1 MQWYYKVL
9 ARRPYFMI
17 LAITV
22 LCCTCIIVSFT
33 ARRLPDFSDPTLG
46 FETRG
51 TDIGKRLVAW
61 RNLLQETGPSSFL
74 VANPKDLNFGQEL
87 YKTEMDEYR
96 MLKKHRKNRKNRKRK
111 NKQKQKKRKTSNPEL
126 IKIPNNSK
134 EITRKKMKWQNES
147 HLKKSLIEEEHLNKN
162 LQFSENDNAA
172 AELIIFSGF
181 SSNLTNE
188 EDFSYGRNMTFVDE
202 DDHRVRMQTKK
213 NTWRLL
219 QQATFPT
226 SLSWNDDIRV
236 SIEGYFCDS
245 PDKAYSHFVAKR
257 IGPNATDSLFDLN
270 GLLAMCQLQDQIT
283 QVNNYDEYCQRELI
297 SNNCCR
303 PWSLPNYVAF
313 LANKSSCFD
322 ITNTDVLL
330 LQNLLL
336 NCFEYYRDLKLS
348 NDCNEVNRCY
358 APVECTRN
366 NVVFNILHYLADQNF
381 IRINDSDM
389 HLKYAMI
396 FVPIAHSTKILPLFH
411 GWEKIDLSNE
421 LVQVI
426 AMDLGLENELFN
438 ELLVTDAWLVALG
451 GIFVMACMWLY
462 TGSIFVTIMTC
473 VAVIFSLGLAY
484 FIYTMVF
491 EMSFFPYMN
500 LLAVVVIIGIG
511 ADDAFIFVKI
521 WQCVLKERF
530 SKTSTFTNVN
540 MESAETLEN
549 LIALTLRHASVS
561 MFVTSVT
568 TAGAFFA
575 SYTSYITAI
584 KCFGVFAGTAVIT
597 NYILMVT
604 WLPASVSLMERLT
617 YCGDTCNK
625 LQIHKL
631 MLMFNKSI
639 NRSCQNLENCI
650 IEAVINYA
658 FLWSITFGAIGIL
671 SIMVVLYKPGLK
683 LPESSHFQLFVS
695 NHPFEIYNS
704 KLKYEFWFEKS
715 ISNYENFKLP
725 LRFVWGIQPIDDGD
739 YANPFIYG
747 NLHYD
752 NNFNISTKA
761 AQLWLLEF
769 CQNLKQQPFYQLTFG
784 LFLPDCFIENL
795 IALMDRMCVN
805 SMDDIDRS
813 PCCNISR
820 FPYETEVFN
829 FCLPQIISSLYATP
843 RKYFVPGVAG
853 PRFMAAASSNTILNI
868 NNSSIEDLSNS
879 NSLTNSSV
887 MLHTTS
893 TSLPLVKVIV
903 IEFESNF
910 SYTTIYQDVKEFV
923 NTIEMWFRNELQQ
936 APPEMQGGW
945 FISELKFYDVQD
957 TLTHGTLIA
966 ITVAMGASLMV
977 LLLVTCNVLVSL
989 YAVVTVLFTIFVT
1002 VAILVLFDWKL
1013 NILESVTVS
1022 TAIGLAVD
1030 FSLHYGIHY
1039 RLSPTC
1045 ERLAATQFA
1054 LSRIIGPTA
1063 MAAVTT
1069 GVAGGIMLFSNV
1081 LPYLQIGIF
1090 LVVVMTVSWLY
1101 ATLFL
1106 MSLLKLF
1113 GPQYGFMQF
1122 AYPRMVRKNS
1132 KSNGIT
1138 FYERKTCNLTANEQ
1152 LLTPCSSGMGDL
1164 VNSETH
1170 ELESLTSN
1178 TLIKTISGIEC
1189 SQQNLPM
1196 EYEQIFSSN
1205 SLRSTSNVT
1214 LSKKSKVFKKMKSLF
1229 SDNSNE
1235 IIESA
1240 IPNELIIR
1248 KK

>member
-9 ARRPYFMI
+9 ARRPYFVI
-17 LAITV
+17 LAIAV
-22 LCCTCIIVSFT
+22 LCCTCVIISFT
-33 ARRLPDFSDPTLG
+33 VRRWPDFSDPTLG

-51 TDIGKRLVAW
+51 TNIGKRLAAW
-61 RNLLQETGPSSFL
+61 RNLLQETGPKNSL
-74 VANPKDLNFGQEL
+74 VANPKDLHFGKGL
-87 YKTEMDEYR
+87 YNTEADVYR
-96 MLKKHRKNRKNRKRK
+96 TLQSHRKNRKNRKRK
-111 NKQKQKKRKTSNPEL
+111 NKHKQKKGN
-126 IKIPNNSK
+126 
-134 EITRKKMKWQNES
+134 TRKKSNFELMK
-147 HLKKSLIEEEHLNKN
+147 ILNKSSENARSKMNEMKLQNTPNLNNLIVEENLSGN
-162 LQFSENDNAA
+162 LQFGENYSA
-172 AELIIFSGF
+172 AELIIFSGI

-188 EDFSYGRNMTFVDE
+188 ADFSYGRNMTFVDE
-202 DDHRVRMQTKK
+202 DDHRERMQAKT

-226 SLSWNDDIRV
+226 SLNWHDDIV
-236 SIEGYFCDS
+236 SIQGYFCDS
-245 PDKAYSHFVAKR
+245 PDKAYAHFVVKR

-270 GLLAMCQLQDQIT
+270 SLLAMCQLQDQIT
-283 QVNNYDEYCQRELI
+283 QVHNYDEYCQRELI
-297 SNNCCR
+297 RNSCCR
-303 PWSLPNYVAF
+303 PWSLPNYVAL

-322 ITNTDVLL
+322 ITNVEVLL

-336 NCFEYYRDLKLS
+336 KCFEYYRDLKLS
-348 NDCNEVNRCY
+348 NDCDEVNKCY

-366 NVVFNILHYLADQNF
+366 NVVFNILHYLADKNF
-381 IRINDSDM
+381 IGINDSDV

-396 FVPIAHSTKILPLFH
+396 FVPVAHTTKILPLFH

-421 LVQVI
+421 LVQVV

-438 ELLVTDAWLVALG
+438 ELLVTDAWLAALG
-451 GIFVMACMWLY
+451 GAFAMVCMWLY
-462 TGSIFVTIMTC
+462 TGSIFVTLMTC

-484 FIYTMVF
+484 FIYTLVF

-500 LLAVVVIIGIG
+500 LLAVVIIIGIG

-530 SKTSTFTNVN
+530 SKTSTVIANTFTNINVA
-540 MESAETLEN
+540 SAETLQ
-549 LIALTLRHASVS
+549 IVMGLTLRHASVS
-561 MFVTSVT
+561 MFVTSAT

-597 NYILMVT
+597 NYTLMIT

-617 YCGDTCNK
+617 YCDTRNK

-631 MLMFNKSI
+631 ILMFNKSI
-639 NRSCQNLENCI
+639 NRSCENLENCI

-658 FLWSITFGAIGIL
+658 FLWFITFGTIGIV
-671 SIMVVLYKPGLK
+671 SIMIVLYKPGLK
-683 LPESSHFQLFVS
+683 LPENSHFQLFVS
-695 NHPFEIYNS
+695 NHPFEVYNS

-715 ISNYENFKLP
+715 ISTYENFKLP
-725 LRFVWGIQPIDDGD
+725 LRFVWGIQATDDGD
-739 YANPFIYG
+739 YTNPFDYG

-761 AQLWLLEF
+761 AQSWLLEF
-769 CQNLKQQPFYQLTFG
+769 CQNLKQQSFYQLTFG
-784 LFLPDCFIENL
+784 LFLPDCFVENL
-795 IALMDRMCVN
+795 ITLMDRMCVN
-805 SMDDIDRS
+805 SMDDVDAS
-813 PCCNISR
+813 PCCNVSQ

-829 FCLPQIISSLYATP
+829 FCLPRIISSLYATP

-853 PRFMAAASSNTILNI
+853 PRFMASSNTILNI
-868 NNSSIEDLSNS
+868 NNSSTEDLSNYAF
-879 NSLTNSSV
+879 TNSSV
-887 MLHTTS
+887 MHA
-893 TSLPLVKVIV
+893 SLPLVKVVV

-910 SYTTIYQDVKEFV
+910 SYTTVYQDVKEFV
-923 NTIEMWFRNELQQ
+923 NTVETWFRSEMQK

-957 TLTHGTLIA
+957 TLRHGTLIA
-966 ITVAMGASLMV
+966 IAVAMTASLVV
-977 LLLVTCNVLVSL
+977 LLVVTCNVLVSL
-989 YAVVTVLFTIFVT
+989 YAVVTVVFTIFVT
-1002 VAILVLFDWKL
+1002 IAILVLFDWEL
-1013 NILESVTVS
+1013 NILESITVS

-1039 RLSPTC
+1039 RLAPTC

-1054 LSRIIGPTA
+1054 MSRIIGPTA
-1063 MAAVTT
+1063 MAACTT
-1069 GVAGGIMLFSNV
+1069 GLAGGFMLFSNV

-1122 AYPRMVRKNS
+1122 AYPRLVRKNS
-1132 KSNGIT
+1132 KTNGLT
-1138 FYERKTCNLTANEQ
+1138 FYERKPCNLTANEQ
-1152 LLTPCSSGMGDL
+1152 LLTPCSSAIGDL

-1170 ELESLTSN
+1170 ELDSLTSN
-1178 TLIKTISGIEC
+1178 TLIRTISSIEC
-1189 SQQNLPM
+1189 SQQNLPA

-1205 SLRSTSNVT
+1205 TLKPHSDVTVSTKSNV
-1214 LSKKSKVFKKMKSLF
+1214 LKK
-1229 SDNSNE
+1229 
-1235 IIESA
+1235 ICIQ
-1240 IPNELIIR
+1240 R
-1248 KK
+1248 